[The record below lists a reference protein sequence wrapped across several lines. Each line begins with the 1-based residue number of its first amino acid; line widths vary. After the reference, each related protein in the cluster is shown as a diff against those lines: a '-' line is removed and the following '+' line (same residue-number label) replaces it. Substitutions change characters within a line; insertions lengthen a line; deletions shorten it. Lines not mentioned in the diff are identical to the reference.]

1 MKKHFP
7 VVTVISGWMTSD
19 GRTYTRQD
27 EAEAQQAHLNV
38 QSLCWLVTDEHG
50 EIQPPNLMKHMIGN
64 ADMYIE
70 ALQPFAKQA
79 NDAPFNDGDDL
90 TDDDYDF

>member
-1 MKKHFP
+1 MKHFP

-19 GRTYTRQD
+19 GRTYNRQD

-38 QSLCWLVTDEHG
+38 QSLCWLVADAQG
-50 EIQPPNLMKHMIGN
+50 EIQPSKLMKHMVGN

-70 ALQPFAKQA
+70 ALQPFAKQT
-79 NDAPFNDGDDL
+79 DDKPVDDDL